1 MSERENPAQKA
12 HDFFDALWKRGD
24 PWSFATSSFE
34 RERFARLLAMIS
46 DRRYPRVLE
55 IGCGAGS
62 FTRLLAG
69 VADSVLAF
77 DISPTAIERA
87 AEIGAGPGV
96 EFRVANAMD
105 YGLYHKGPWD
115 LIVLSETIYYL
126 GWLYSFFEVG
136 WLASQLFLAT
146 APGGRLFLANTFG
159 DFDDELLL
167 PWLIRTYHDLFRNV
181 GYEAAREEIFR
192 GGESRPELAVLMTL
206 FTRTPVAGGTA

>member
-12 HDFFDALWKRGD
+12 HDFFESLWKRGD
-24 PWSFATSSFE
+24 PWSFESSSFE

-55 IGCGAGS
+55 IGCGSGT

-77 DISPTAIERA
+77 DISPTAIARA
-87 AEIGAGPGV
+87 VEIGAGPGV

-105 YGLYHKGPWD
+105 YGLYRKGPWD

-136 WLASQLFLAT
+136 WLASQLFRAT
-146 APGGRLFLANTFG
+146 VPGGRLFVANSFG
-159 DFDDELLL
+159 DFGDELLL

-181 GYEAAREEIFR
+181 GYDPAREEIFR
-192 GGESRPELAVLMTL
+192 GEENRVELEVLMTL
-206 FTRTPVAGGTA
+206 FTRTPLGGETA